1 MSYSGYKLIHFLSL
15 ILWLGPATGAYWILI
30 RLEKKSGPSPLL
42 EKFYEEVLIV
52 EHLAFI
58 LLLLSGWALWREW
71 GTGLFQLP
79 WLKVKLLLVAVIL
92 MIELFDIGLSHIY
105 FRIAIR
111 GHLPTHSRRFEKFK
125 KIRGTFYALS
135 IPLLLILIFLVFF
148 LAFFKPSQLLGISF

>member
-1 MSYSGYKLIHFLSL
+1 
-15 ILWLGPATGAYWILI
+15 
-30 RLEKKSGPSPLL
+30 
-42 EKFYEEVLIV
+42 
-52 EHLAFI
+52 
-58 LLLLSGWALWREW
+58 
-71 GTGLFQLP
+71 
-79 WLKVKLLLVAVIL
+79 
-92 MIELFDIGLSHIY
+92 DIGLSHIY